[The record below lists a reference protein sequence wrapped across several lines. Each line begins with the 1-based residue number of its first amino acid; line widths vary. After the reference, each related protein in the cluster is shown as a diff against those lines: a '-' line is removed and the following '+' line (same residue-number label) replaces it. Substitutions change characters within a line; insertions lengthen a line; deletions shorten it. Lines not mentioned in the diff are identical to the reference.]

1 MLKNNKKKLIIVSLL
16 SCIISVSIFS
26 FTNKQQ
32 SPVKFKNLKVLPQD
46 ISDEDL
52 DKVMDGFKAALGVKC
67 GFCHAPSKENPK
79 KSDMASDDN
88 PRKDITREMM
98 RMTQEMN
105 MKYISKIPHADSVRL
120 QMLTCN
126 TCHRGATKP
135 FGEPLVK
142 PKQ

>member
-1 MLKNNKKKLIIVSLL
+1 MLKNNSKKIVLLTLLCCVVSLA
-16 SCIISVSIFS
+16 IFS

-32 SPVKFKNLKVLPQD
+32 DPIKFKNLKVLPKD
-46 ISDEDL
+46 ISDDDL
-52 DKVMDGFKAALGVKC
+52 DHIMDNFKESLGVKC

-79 KSDMASDDN
+79 KLDMASDDN

-105 MKYISKIPHADSVRL
+105 QKYISKIPHADTVKL
-120 QMLTCN
+120 QMVTCN

-135 FGEPLVK
+135 FGEPHVK